1 MKLKINIKY
10 ILMVSLTINCLIIGR
25 CLSNKLP
32 PEWSQVKLYKE
43 LTPDLYY
50 KTRVDT
56 FSILNS
62 YSYNKKEKNNVYW

>member
-10 ILMVSLTINCLIIGR
+10 ILMVSLTINCLIAGR
-25 CLSNKLP
+25 YLSNNP

-43 LTPDLYY
+43 LTPNLYY

-62 YSYNKKEKNNVYW
+62 YSYNKKEK